1 MVRARDVTPVD
12 PLDQVDPSGSGAAVC
27 SGAELLRVIDSVPE
41 PTTRVRGVAGTPEL
55 VLGTVRSRF
64 IPGALIGLRTVRDA
78 PEGVSVATASAPETA
93 RLLRTSRSVPELMG
107 STRLPAALLMAA
119 EVTGLAERS
128 TATLRT
134 RASRDDAV
142 MGVRSMRPPV
152 RSTEL
157 KLVRVMLDCNSALRV
172 DAATLRGP
180 MVSGPRITRRGE

>member
-1 MVRARDVTPVD
+1 MVRAREVTP
-12 PLDQVDPSGSGAAVC
+12 VDPSGSGAAVR
-27 SGAELLRVIDSVPE
+27 SGAELSRVIDSVPE

-55 VLGTVRSRF
+55 VLGTVRSKF
-64 IPGALIGLRTVRDA
+64 TPGALSGLRTVRDA
-78 PEGVSVATASAPETA
+78 PEGVSVETASAPETA

-172 DAATLRGP
+172 DAAMLRGP
-180 MVSGPRITRRGE
+180 MVSGPRMTRRGE